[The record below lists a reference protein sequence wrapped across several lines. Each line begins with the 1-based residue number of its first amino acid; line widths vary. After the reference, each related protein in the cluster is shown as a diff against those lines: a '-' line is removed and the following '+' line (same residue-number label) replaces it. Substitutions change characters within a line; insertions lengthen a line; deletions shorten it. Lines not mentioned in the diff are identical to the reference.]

1 LHIEEIRRFGMNHT
15 QVGAYLLGIWGMPVA
30 LVETAAL
37 HHAPS
42 HTDTPEISVLT
53 AVHAANVL
61 AYAQRPPKNGIPLPP
76 FDVEYLEKLG
86 LPVDL
91 NGWKKLLSDKGEP
104 KPDSQR
110 GPVSKAEIEAA
121 PKDLAKSKPIDATG
135 PVILAVIIALAIIA
149 LAAAWIISRR

>member
-1 LHIEEIRRFGMNHT
+1 
-15 QVGAYLLGIWGMPVA
+15 MPVA

-61 AYAQRPPKNGIPLPP
+61 AYARRPNGNGIPLPP
-76 FDVEYLEKLG
+76 FDEEYLEKLG

-91 NGWKKLLSDKGEP
+91 NRQGAPASFIRAFLRFFRIPFHPVQFQSAGYPSSQAVAWQKGT
-104 KPDSQR
+104 S
-110 GPVSKAEIEAA
+110 
-121 PKDLAKSKPIDATG
+121 T
-135 PVILAVIIALAIIA
+135 
-149 LAAAWIISRR
+149 